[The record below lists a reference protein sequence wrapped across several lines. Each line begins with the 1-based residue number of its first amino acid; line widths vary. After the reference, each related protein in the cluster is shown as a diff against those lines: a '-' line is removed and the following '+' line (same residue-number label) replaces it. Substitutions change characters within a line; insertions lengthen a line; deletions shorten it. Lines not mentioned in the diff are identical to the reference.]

1 MIRDND
7 FSTIRSRTYDRFDYS
22 TSRLLLKRVKQNS
35 LYMMVIAFMLL
46 IGVLLAVFQPGIGYE
61 ISVNGEHIGFTKNPK
76 DIMQTLSSLD
86 KDLRVTKGEDIKYDM
101 DVKFVKGKLDGN
113 KLVNADD
120 LKIMVSSMLSIKKP
134 AFILK
139 TDDGIAFAI
148 DSKESMDS
156 ILEGVKVP
164 YLEGKKDAE
173 AEIVSN
179 ISLIESKNVPVDKIL
194 NYSQAMSYI
203 TSSNATS
210 EKPTFD
216 VKVSYTATSE
226 KPIKRGV
233 TTIGD
238 SSMYEGESVI
248 QSSGSDGVKSV
259 ESRVTEIN
267 GNVISSNVLSEKVLQ
282 EPKPKVIKVGTKP
295 KVAPVLKIAYN
306 YLGVPYVWG
315 GTTPRG
321 FDCSGFVQ
329 YVYAQRGIYLPRT
342 TYEQVNVG
350 RRVSRSQL
358 RPGDLCH
365 FPGHVGIYIGDGM
378 MIHAPKPGDVVS
390 IASID
395 VRNFLFGTRVE

>member
-46 IGVLLAVFQPGIGYE
+46 IGVLLAIFQPGIGYE
-61 ISVNGEHIGFTKNPK
+61 ISVNGEHIGFTKNPN

-120 LKIMVSSMLSIKKP
+120 LKIMVSSMLTIKKP

>member
-22 TSRLLLKRVKQNS
+22 TSRLLLKRFKQNS
-35 LYMMVIAFMLL
+35 LYMIIIAFMLL
-46 IGVLLAVFQPGIGYE
+46 VGVSLAIFQPGIGYE
-61 ISVNGEHIGFTKNPK
+61 ILVNGEHIGFTKNPK

-164 YLEGKKDAE
+164 YLEGKRDAE

-203 TSSNATS
+203 TASNATS
-210 EKPTFD
+210 EKPKFD

-248 QSSGSDGVKSV
+248 QSAGSDGVKSV

-315 GTTPRG
+315 GTTPRV

-358 RPGDLCH
+358 QPGDLCH

>member
-22 TSRLLLKRVKQNS
+22 TSRLLLKRFKQNS
-35 LYMMVIAFMLL
+35 LYMIIIAFMLSV
-46 IGVLLAVFQPGIGYE
+46 GVSLAIFQPGIGYE
-61 ISVNGEHIGFTKNPK
+61 ILVNGEHIGFTKNPN

>member
-46 IGVLLAVFQPGIGYE
+46 IGVLLAIFQPGIGYE
-61 ISVNGEHIGFTKNPK
+61 ISVNGEHIGFTKNPN

>member
-35 LYMMVIAFMLL
+35 LYMIIIAFMLSV
-46 IGVLLAVFQPGIGYE
+46 GVLLAIFQPGIGYE
-61 ISVNGEHIGFTKNPK
+61 ILVNGEHIGFTKNPN

>member
-22 TSRLLLKRVKQNS
+22 TSRLLLKRFKQNS
-35 LYMMVIAFMLL
+35 LYMIIIAFMLSV
-46 IGVLLAVFQPGIGYE
+46 GVSLAVFQPGIGYE
-61 ISVNGEHIGFTKNPK
+61 ILVNGEHIGFTKNPK

-164 YLEGKKDAE
+164 YLEGKRDAE

-203 TSSNATS
+203 TLSNATS

-358 RPGDLCH
+358 QPGDLCH

-390 IASID
+390 VASID